1 MGVVFRATQLAL
13 DRPVALKAI
22 VPELA
27 PDSDYRERFQ
37 RESRLAASIDHPN
50 VIPVYEAG
58 DADGTL
64 YLIMRWVEG
73 TDLRTLLK
81 TSGRLPPRLA
91 ITLLLPVAAA
101 LAAAHRRGLIHRDV
115 KPANVLIGRSD
126 DQREGHVYLTDFGI
140 ARRMDTESTTRTG
153 AFLGTIDYAAPERFQ
168 GGMGEPRSDIYSFG
182 CMLFEAL
189 TGHVPFEHSAAVA
202 KIFAHVDGQVPS
214 ARAEVQAV
222 PERLDAIIAKAMA
235 KNPDD
240 RFGSAHDLAGVL
252 TATLERLEAADDGSA
267 AFSPVDDMA
276 RVDTMAPNTA
286 ARARSAS
293 SSRLVGREQE
303 MSIMRAGLEGALR
316 GVPSVMLLVGEAGV
330 GKTRLLRE
338 LEAIAHHDGMLVMHG
353 ECLELSVGEVPY
365 APIAAALRNADRSV
379 ITTAL
384 SELPQDARR
393 QLARVFPDTVRDEA
407 ADSAPD
413 DVFGQARLFGSI
425 LLLLRQLSERAPLM
439 LSIEDLHRADMSSRD
454 FLRFLVHSLNTERF
468 VAIASVVSDELY
480 RGHPV
485 RQLVTEL
492 IQQGGPV
499 TRIDL
504 APLPRE
510 AVEKQVAGILG
521 TVPPKALIRDVFARG
536 EGNPFYTEVLVAAGT
551 SGTGEVPPTIR
562 DVLLLPA
569 DRLGEGSR
577 GILRL
582 LAAAGRPVDDA
593 FVELAAE
600 LPHREVEV
608 ALRECVNHNLVVSD
622 RRTGSYSIRHTLVSE
637 AVYSDLLPA
646 ERTAVHRTIATAL
659 EHDARVEN
667 AADRAHHWDLAH
679 QPAKA
684 LLASVEAGL
693 AAERIFGYGEALSH
707 FERAIE
713 LWSRHPP
720 PRYSS
725 PLDLVDLLTR
735 AAQAARSIGDSDRA
749 YALCRRALDEV
760 DQGVDTVRAAQLYER
775 LGQYQP
781 WNPHGSLAAYRR
793 ALDLLPEDHS
803 TARSRLYVDE
813 ACAYSYLGQWEE
825 ARERAS
831 RALDMAGGHHQL
843 VESSARAVLGVA
855 IAFLGDPPAG
865 EEQLRRAL
873 ALARE
878 ENSIEDLAQ
887 IHLDLGEVLR
897 LEARVEEALGLM
909 LEGERVALAGGH
921 HRAAGFLAV
930 NAADDLLRLGRWDDL
945 EERLPDLAHRRLDRS
960 AQLMLHGVA
969 ARLDTARGRFEAAT
983 GHFDAAAS
991 LCDLLDL
998 LEFVP
1003 KVYSGYAELE
1013 LWQDRPAAA
1022 EAHIADGLAKL
1033 GAGDN
1038 LLYIPLLHSMGARA
1052 AADASIRAREHGHSV
1067 DATRAEQAAQ
1077 EHYQSLK
1084 TVIVARGSHET
1095 PPEATGHLAICAAEV
1110 TRATGTPVPTL
1121 WLEAAGRWRD
1131 LTNPYQLAYLL
1142 YRYAEARQSADDP
1155 QPSADGAFGE
1165 ARALGLALAARP
1177 LLAAIRSR
1185 REGHVLGPSNHPG

>member
-13 DRPVALKAI
+13 QRPVALKAI

-27 PDSDYRERFQ
+27 PDSDYRERFE

-58 DADGTL
+58 DVDGTM

-73 TDLRTLLK
+73 TDLRALLK
-81 TSGRLPPRLA
+81 TSGRLPARRA
-91 ITLLLPVAAA
+91 ISLLQPVAAA

-115 KPANVLIGRSD
+115 KPANVLIRRSD
-126 DQREGHVYLTDFGI
+126 DEREGHVYLTDFGI
-140 ARRMDTESTTRTG
+140 ARRVDTESTTRTG
-153 AFLGTIDYAAPERFQ
+153 AFLGTIDYAAPERFE
-168 GGMGEPRSDIYSFG
+168 GGMGEPRSDVYSFG
-182 CMLFEAL
+182 CMLFETL

-202 KIFAHVDGQVPS
+202 KIFAHVGAPVPS
-214 ARAEVQAV
+214 ARAEVEAV

-240 RFGSAHDLAGVL
+240 RFGSAGELVGVL
-252 TATLERLEAADDGSA
+252 AEALERLEGADDGPA
-267 AFSPVDDMA
+267 APRPVEDMT
-276 RVDTMAPNTA
+276 RVDTVAPNT
-286 ARARSAS
+286 RTRGRSAS
-293 SSRLVGREQE
+293 SPRLVGREQE

-316 GVPSVMLLVGEAGV
+316 GTPSVMLLVGEAGV
-330 GKTRLLRE
+330 GKTRLVRE

-353 ECLELSVGEVPY
+353 ECLELSVGELPY
-365 APIAAALRNADRSV
+365 APIAAALRNADRAV

-407 ADSAPD
+407 AVSIPD

-454 FLRFLVHSLNTERF
+454 FLRFLVHSLNSERF
-468 VAIASVVSDELY
+468 VAIASVLSDELY

-492 IQQGGPV
+492 MQQGEPV

-504 APLPRE
+504 APLSRE
-510 AVEKQVAGILG
+510 AVERQVAGILG
-521 TVPPKALIRDVFARG
+521 TVPPEALIRDVFTRG
-536 EGNPFYTEVLVAAGT
+536 DGNPFYTEVLVAAGT
-551 SGTGEVPPTIR
+551 SGTGEVPPTVK
-562 DVLLLPA
+562 DVLLLRA
-569 DRLGEGSR
+569 DRLGENPH

-582 LAAAGRPVDDA
+582 IAAAGRPVDDA

-600 LPHREVEV
+600 LPPREVEIG
-608 ALRECVNHNLVVSD
+608 LRECVNHNLLVCD
-622 RRTGSYSIRHTLVSE
+622 RRTGSYSVRHALVSE

-646 ERTAVHRTIATAL
+646 ERTAVHRTIAAAL
-659 EHDARVEN
+659 ERDASAEN
-667 AADRAHHWDLAH
+667 AGERAHHWDLAH

-684 LLASVEAGL
+684 LLASIEAAL
-693 AAERIFGYGEALSH
+693 AAERVFGYGEALSH

-713 LWSRHPP
+713 LWSRYPP
-720 PRYSS
+720 APYSS
-725 PLDLVDLLTR
+725 PLDLVSLLTG
-735 AAQAARSIGDSDRA
+735 AAQAARSIGDSERA

-760 DQGVDTVRAAQLYER
+760 DQGVDPVRAARLYER

-781 WNPHGSLAAYRR
+781 WNPHASLAAYRR
-793 ALDLLPEDHS
+793 ALDLLPEDQS
-803 TARSRLYVDE
+803 TERSRLYVDE

-825 ARERAS
+825 ACERAT
-831 RALDMAGGHHQL
+831 RALDTAGGHHTL
-843 VESSARAVLGVA
+843 VVESSARAVLGVA
-855 IAFLGDPPAG
+855 MAFLGDPPAG
-865 EEQLRRAL
+865 EEHLRGAL

-878 ENSIEDLAQ
+878 ANSVEHLAQ

-897 LEARVEEALGLM
+897 LEARVEEALWLM
-909 LEGERVALAGGH
+909 LEGERLALAGGH

-930 NAADDLLRLGRWDDL
+930 NAADDLLRLGRWDEL
-945 EERLPDLAHRRLDRS
+945 EERLPALAHRRLDQP
-960 AQLMLHGVA
+960 AQLMLHGLA
-969 ARLDTARGRFEAAT
+969 ARLDSARGRFEAAVV
-983 GHFDAAAS
+983 HFDAAAS
-991 LCDLLDL
+991 LCDSLDL

-1013 LWQDRPAAA
+1013 LWQDRPADAK
-1022 EAHIADGLAKL
+1022 AHIADGLGKL

-1052 AADASIRAREHGHSV
+1052 AADASVRARADGNSA
-1067 DATRAEQAAQ
+1067 DAKRAEQAAL
-1077 EHYQSLK
+1077 EHHHSLEA
-1084 TVIVARGSHET
+1084 VIVARGIHET
-1095 PPEATGHLAICAAEV
+1095 PPEATGHFAICAAEV
-1110 TRATGTPVPTL
+1110 TRATGTPAPAR
-1121 WLEAAGRWRD
+1121 WLEAAGRWRK
-1131 LTNPYQLAYLL
+1131 LTNPYQLAYLV
-1142 YRYAEARQSADDP
+1142 YRYAEALQSADDEHS
-1155 QPSADGAFGE
+1155 SAEAAFQE
-1165 ARALGLALAARP
+1165 AHALCVPLAARP
-1177 LLAAIRSR
+1177 LLAAIHSR
-1185 REGHVLGPSNHPG
+1185 REGHVVAPPIS

>member
-27 PDSDYRERFQ
+27 PDSDYRDRFQ

-58 DADGTL
+58 DVDGTL

-73 TDLRTLLK
+73 PDLRSLLK
-81 TSGRLPPRLA
+81 TSGRFSPRRA
-91 ITLLLPVAAA
+91 IRLLQPVAAA

-115 KPANVLIGRSD
+115 KPANVLIRRGD
-126 DQREGHVYLTDFGI
+126 DEREGHVYLTDFGI
-140 ARRMDTESTTRTG
+140 ARRIDAESTTHTG
-153 AFLGTIDYAAPERFQ
+153 VFLGTIDYAAPERFQ
-168 GGMGEPRSDIYSFG
+168 GGMGEPRSDIYSLG
-182 CMLFEAL
+182 CVLFEAL
-189 TGHVPFEHSAAVA
+189 TGHVPFERLSAVA
-202 KIFAHVDGQVPS
+202 KIFAHVDARVPS
-214 ARAEVQAV
+214 ARAEVEAV
-222 PERLDAIIAKAMA
+222 PEGLDAIIAKAMA
-235 KNPDD
+235 KNPED
-240 RFGSAHDLAGVL
+240 RFGSAGELVGALAE
-252 TATLERLEAADDGSA
+252 TLERLEAAEERPA
-267 AFSPVDDMA
+267 APGPVGGVP
-276 RVDTMAPNTA
+276 RVDSIAPTM
-286 ARARSAS
+286 RARSGPAS
-293 SSRLVGREQE
+293 SPRLVGREQE
-303 MSIMRAGLEGALR
+303 ISTMRAGLDDAVR

-353 ECLELSVGEVPY
+353 ECLELSVGELPY
-365 APIAAALRNADRSV
+365 APIAAALRNADRAV

-384 SELPQDARR
+384 SDLPRDARR
-393 QLARVFPDTVRDEA
+393 QLARVFPDSVREEA
-407 ADSAPD
+407 ADSVPD

-425 LLLLRQLSERAPLM
+425 LLLLRQLSEHAPLM

-454 FLRFLVHSLNTERF
+454 FLRFLVHSLNSERF
-468 VAIASVVSDELY
+468 VTIASVLSDELY

-492 IQQGGPV
+492 VQQGEPV

-504 APLPRE
+504 APLSRQ

-521 TVPPKALIRDVFARG
+521 TVPPEALVRDVFTRG

-551 SGTGEVPPTIR
+551 TGTGEVPPTIR
-562 DVLLLPA
+562 DVLLLRA
-569 DRLGEGSR
+569 DRLGEHPR
-577 GILRL
+577 RILRL
-582 LAAAGRPVDDA
+582 IAAAGRPIDDA

-600 LPHREVEV
+600 LPREDVEMG
-608 ALRECVNHNLVVSD
+608 LRQCVNHNLVVSD
-622 RRTGSYSIRHTLVSE
+622 RRTGSYSIRHALVSE

-646 ERTAVHRTIATAL
+646 ERTAVHSMIATAL
-659 EHDARVEN
+659 EHDARAEN
-667 AADRAHHWDLAH
+667 AAERARHWDLAH

-684 LLASVEAGL
+684 LLGSIEAGL
-693 AAERIFGYGEALSH
+693 AAERVFGYGEALSH

-720 PRYSS
+720 APYAS
-725 PLDLVDLLTR
+725 PLGLVDLLTR
-735 AAQAARSIGDSDRA
+735 AAEAARSIGDSDRA

-760 DQGVDTVRAAQLYER
+760 DQSLDPVRAAQLYER

-781 WNPHGSLAAYRR
+781 WDPQGSLAAYRQAR
-793 ALDLLPEDHS
+793 DLLPEDRA
-803 TARSRLYVDE
+803 TERSRLYVDE

-825 ARERAS
+825 ARERAT
-831 RALDMAGGHHQL
+831 RALDLDGDDRRL
-843 VESSARAVLGVA
+843 VVESSARAVLGVA

-865 EEQLRRAL
+865 EQELRRAL

-878 ENSIEDLAQ
+878 ANSIEHLAQ

-930 NAADDLLRLGRWDDL
+930 NAADDLLRVGRWDEL
-945 EERLPDLAHRRLDRS
+945 EERLPALAHRRLDQP
-960 AQLMLHGVA
+960 AQLMLHGLA
-969 ARLDTARGRFEAAT
+969 ARLDSARGRFDAAVV
-983 GHFDAAAS
+983 HFDAAVS
-991 LCDLLDL
+991 LCDSLDL

-1013 LWQDRPAAA
+1013 LWQDCPAAA
-1022 EAHIADGLAKL
+1022 QAHIADGLQRL

-1052 AADASIRAREHGHSV
+1052 AADVSIRARAEGNSA
-1067 DATRAEQAAQ
+1067 DAKRAEQAAL
-1077 EHYQSLK
+1077 EHHQSLE
-1084 TVIVARGSHET
+1084 TVVVTRGIRET

-1110 TRATGTPVPTL
+1110 TRATGTPVPAR
-1121 WLEAAGRWRD
+1121 WFEAANCWRN
-1131 LTNPYQLAYLL
+1131 LTNPYQLAYLV
-1142 YRYAEARQSADDP
+1142 YRYAEALQSADDKHS
-1155 QPSADGAFGE
+1155 SAEGAFQE
-1165 ARALGLALAARP
+1165 AHALCVPLAARP
-1177 LLAAIRSR
+1177 LLAAIQSR
-1185 REGHVLGPSNHPG
+1185 REGHVVAPIT